1 MDENFFIT
9 LKHFFKSHGITQAM
23 IGDTLGVK
31 QPFINAMLNDN
42 KNITRQTAQKL
53 SDAYG
58 LSVAWLLT
66 GEGNM
71 LKAPVTG
78 SHIVD
83 SVVVSGAGSTAV
95 HATGGSTVT
104 TSTPADTIN
113 RLLAQVDHAMEQN
126 SRLIEQNQ
134 KLIDLL
140 SKKI

>member
-1 MDENFFIT
+1 MRDEFFYKK
-9 LKHFFKSHGITQAM
+9 LKKFFRDRSITQQE
-23 IGDTLGVK
+23 IGDALETTQAYANL
-31 QPFINAMLNDN
+31 MLNG
-42 KNITRQTAQKL
+42 KCSLGRATAQKL

-71 LKAPVTG
+71 LKAPTAG
-78 SHIVD
+78 GHIVD
-83 SVVVSGAGSTAV
+83 SAVASGAGSTAV

-113 RLLAQVDHAMEQN
+113 RLLEQN

-134 KLIDLL
+134 KLIDRL